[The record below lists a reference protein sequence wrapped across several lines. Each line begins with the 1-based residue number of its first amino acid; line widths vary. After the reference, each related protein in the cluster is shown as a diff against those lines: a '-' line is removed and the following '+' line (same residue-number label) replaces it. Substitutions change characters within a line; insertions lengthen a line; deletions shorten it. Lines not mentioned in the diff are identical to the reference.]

1 MNELGVAMHVLK
13 NAIVAAGAFA
23 LAAVGVTSVAAAGDY
38 NGDFMVR
45 AGVSVVIPD
54 TDAKVYGDGDYL
66 GPTYDADIN
75 TKWIPS
81 ATLTYFFTPNLAAEL
96 FCCFSKH
103 DVKGKGALEGADLG
117 DTWIFPPIVTLQYHF
132 TGLGRIKPYVGAGVQ
147 WIHFFN
153 EGRSPDLAGKL
164 ALDDAFGFALQAG
177 VDIEIGGGW
186 YLNADV
192 KKSFIDADAKW
203 KGTDPAITADVDID
217 PWIISAN
224 VGYRFNLFGPRY
236 TEPLK

>member
-1 MNELGVAMHVLK
+1 MAALGLT
-13 NAIVAAGAFA
+13 G
-23 LAAVGVTSVAAAGDY
+23 SAAAGDY

-45 AGVSVVIPD
+45 AGVSVVLPD
-54 TDAKVYGDGDYL
+54 SDAKVYSGGGL
-66 GPTYDADIN
+66 VSGADAEVSDQ
-75 TKWIPS
+75 WIPS
-81 ATLTYFFTPNLAAEL
+81 ATLTYFFTPNIAAEL

-103 DVKGKGALEGADLG
+103 DVDGKGILAGADLG

-132 TGLGRIKPYVGAGVQ
+132 TGMGRIKPYVGAGVQ

-153 EGRSPDLAGKL
+153 EGRSTSGPLAGNKL
-164 ALDDAFGFALQAG
+164 EIDDAFGFALQAG

-203 KGTDPAITADVDID
+203 KGTNFTADVDLD